1 LRFSSSKL
9 QHVGRK
15 NGRVATCH
23 VIAVPSR
30 RLCLPLFS
38 SQVEA
43 NKILKG
49 ERASFALAAGPKWL
63 CKYES
68 AKTVL
73 LRSFADIKITD
84 RQNVGIQNLKT

>member
-1 LRFSSSKL
+1 
-9 QHVGRK
+9 
-15 NGRVATCH
+15 
-23 VIAVPSR
+23 
-30 RLCLPLFS
+30 
-38 SQVEA
+38 VEA

-49 ERASFALAAGPKWL
+49 ARASFALAAGPKWL